1 MSRVC
6 EPVRVG
12 VTGGGGCGL
21 GICNPSLTRTR
32 DTGSRVLPVSHLVS
46 HMVTKPTK
54 DANEDHPPQHE
65 TGTTAHERLQL
76 PPIKVHKQRG
86 AHTRPPPTTT
96 GNEYDRRTT

>member
-1 MSRVC
+1 MSQVC

-12 VTGGGGCGL
+12 VTGGGGCGCGL
-21 GICNPSLTRTR
+21 GICNPSLTRTC

-46 HMVTKPTK
+46 HVVTKPTK

-76 PPIKVHKQRG
+76 PPIKVHEQRG
-86 AHTRPPPTTT
+86 AHT
-96 GNEYDRRTT
+96 